1 MRKKLLA
8 AGSALLLVAGLIS
21 LGAGPATAGG
31 NSGDDSVCAGFDS
44 GKIDVDGNHKTLEV
58 TAPAGQLIDGYCI
71 KAGSVEQGLGPVWV
85 SVDPPVATLTI
96 SYPNAD
102 KDISHY
108 ALSYTD
114 VVVPPVDVCTNID
127 GVQTSVP
134 AGMTADGTTCS
145 TPPTDVCTNIVGV
158 QTEVPAGMTLDG
170 TECVT
175 PPVDVCANI
184 VGVQTTVPADM
195 VQVGAAC
202 LPFQLPP
209 MAVVTPTVVSNNI
222 TCTAG
227 GSYTLGEADGITDAI
242 VWKVDGN
249 LVTAGT
255 HAVTT
260 AGTHTVTA
268 VPGDGHGFDFGID
281 NPSSWV
287 LSFTA
292 PQDCGDLTT
301 LALPGETLASTGT
314 DGGSVNLGLLF
325 AGGLLML
332 GGALVIAEKR
342 LKFGRK

>member
-1 MRKKLLA
+1 
-8 AGSALLLVAGLIS
+8 
-21 LGAGPATAGG
+21 
-31 NSGDDSVCAGFDS
+31 
-44 GKIDVDGNHKTLEV
+44 
-58 TAPAGQLIDGYCI
+58 
-71 KAGSVEQGLGPVWV
+71 
-85 SVDPPVATLTI
+85 
-96 SYPNAD
+96 
-102 KDISHY
+102 
-108 ALSYTD
+108 
-114 VVVPPVDVCTNID
+114 
-127 GVQTSVP
+127 
-134 AGMTADGTTCS
+134 
-145 TPPTDVCTNIVGV
+145 
-158 QTEVPAGMTLDG
+158 MTLDG

-314 DGGSVNLGLLF
+314 DGGSVYLGLLF